1 MLTNSFIMINSLHLM
16 SYLKKMAQ
24 SRFTWMRNIATNPSQ
39 RGDREYLLPW
49 PKYGIYY
56 LMTDRLDNRNLKFFK
71 KNSVK
76 AQFKAINERISE
88 WAYFLNLVN
97 QFQLYLHF
105 SVPKRG
111 FLWTRVKG
119 KLYTWSS
126 TKNRTFDGFFC
137 SPLGINPHNFVKN
150 HPIFKNK
157 GLFYA
162 KFCRALQEIFF
173 ML

>member
-56 LMTDRLDNRNLKFFK
+56 LMTDRLDNRNLTFFK

-88 WAYFLNLVN
+88 QAYFLNLDK
-97 QFQLYLHF
+97 QFQIYLHF

-126 TKNRTFDGFFC
+126 TKNRTFDGFFVV
-137 SPLGINPHNFVKN
+137 LWG
-150 HPIFKNK
+150 
-157 GLFYA
+157 
-162 KFCRALQEIFF
+162 
-173 ML
+173 

>member
-49 PKYGIYY
+49 PKYGIYS
-56 LMTDRLDNRNLKFFK
+56 LMTDRLDNRNLMFFK

-97 QFQLYLHF
+97 QFQIYLHF

-137 SPLGINPHNFVKN
+137 SPLGINPHNFVNN

>member
-39 RGDREYLLPW
+39 RRDREYLLPW

-97 QFQLYLHF
+97 QFQIYLHF